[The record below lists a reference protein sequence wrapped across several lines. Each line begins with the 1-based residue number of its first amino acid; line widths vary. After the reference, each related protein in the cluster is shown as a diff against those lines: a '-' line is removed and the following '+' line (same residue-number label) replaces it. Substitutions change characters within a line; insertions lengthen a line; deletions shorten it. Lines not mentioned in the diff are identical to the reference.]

1 MIVINEDQWDDIKR
15 DFFFFFDCEFTEEPL
30 MHFNSK
36 SHAAEEIGKRE
47 VYEFSK
53 NEMDYMIILDK
64 EVAREDAERTIYKL
78 SVKFKD
84 QDGNWKD
91 SSALESN
98 FE

>member
-15 DFFFFFDCEFTEEPL
+15 DFLSEVDCEFTEEPL
-30 MHFNSK
+30 MHFNAK
-36 SHAAEEIGKRE
+36 TNMTEEIGKRE

-64 EVAREDAERTIYKL
+64 EIARDDAERVIFKL

-84 QDGNWKD
+84 QEGNWKD